1 MTLADFSKAALC
13 ACLFP
18 GFLLLGADDTV
29 PSPLR
34 RLTIGI
40 HVMYFPLPLVNG
52 RNVITITENTNPV
65 EQYNYSSSS
74 TSPKWGPG
82 VMAEYR
88 LTNHWGLAGEIHFHH
103 VDYTENATIYTGYN
117 SSTTGGDNRPVTTTS
132 TYSQVNYYEYP
143 LLAHYYGLWSHGW
156 KKRIFFTGG
165 VELRH
170 VGKIRTGNDFT
181 YPSGETDYNE
191 NPATPNKVN
200 DLGVVAGLGMRF
212 IDEFHIRIVPEM
224 RFIRWQAPT
233 LQGASY
239 ASVLNELEAGASLSF

>member
-1 MTLADFSKAALC
+1 MTFADFSKAALF

-18 GFLLLGADDTV
+18 GFLLLGADETS
-29 PSPLR
+29 PPLR
-34 RLTIGI
+34 RLTVGI
-40 HVMYFPLPLVNG
+40 HVMYFPTQLVNT

-65 EQYNYSSSS
+65 VQYNYTGTS

-88 LTNHWGLAGEIHFHH
+88 LTDHWSLDGEIHFHH
-103 VDYTENATIYTGYN
+103 VDYQEATEIFTGVN
-117 SSTTGGDNRPVTTTS
+117 TSTTGGDNRPVTDTT

-143 LLAHYYGLWSHGW
+143 LLAHYYGFWSHGW
-156 KKRIFFTGG
+156 KRRIYFTAGA
-165 VELRH
+165 ELRH

-181 YPSGETDYNE
+181 YPNGTTYYDE

-212 IDEFHIRIVPEM
+212 VNEFHIRIAPEM

-233 LQGASY
+233 LQGAAYS
-239 ASVLNELEAGASLSF
+239 AVVNQLEAGISLSF

>member
-1 MTLADFSKAALC
+1 MTLADFSKAALL
-13 ACLFP
+13 ACLLP
-18 GFLLLGADDTV
+18 GFHLLGADGEST
-29 PSPLR
+29 PLR

-65 EQYNYSSSS
+65 VQYNYSGSS

-82 VMAEYR
+82 IMAEYR
-88 LTNHWGLAGEIHFHH
+88 LTDHLALAGEAHFHH
-103 VDYTENATIYTGYN
+103 VDYQMTGQIYTGYN
-117 SSTTGGDNRPVTTTS
+117 SSTTGGDNRPVTDTT
-132 TYSQVNYYEYP
+132 TYSQANFYEYP
-143 LLAHYYGLWSHGW
+143 LLLRYYGFWSHGW
-156 KKRIFFTGG
+156 KRRIFFTGG

-181 YPSGETDYNE
+181 YPSGLTDYNE

-200 DLGVVAGLGMRF
+200 DLGVVGGLGARLV
-212 IDEFHIRIVPEM
+212 DEFHIRIVPEM

-233 LQGASY
+233 LEGPAY
-239 ASVLNELEAGASLSF
+239 ASVVNQLEAGLSLSF